1 MPEVPEANFE
11 GTPSVVITPRG
22 QLDLSAT
29 RALASALA
37 QNLGICRS
45 VMRLYALSLA
55 IKRPKFELSLSL
67 SLYVIVQWVQLGYI

>member
-37 QNLGICRS
+37 QNLGICR
-45 VMRLYALSLA
+45 V
-55 IKRPKFELSLSL
+55 
-67 SLYVIVQWVQLGYI
+67 